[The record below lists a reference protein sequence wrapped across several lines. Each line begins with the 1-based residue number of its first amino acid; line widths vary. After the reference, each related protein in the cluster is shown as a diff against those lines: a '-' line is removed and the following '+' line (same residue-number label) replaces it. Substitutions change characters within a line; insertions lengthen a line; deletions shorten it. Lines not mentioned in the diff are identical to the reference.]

1 MNGLLDACLE
11 NPCKNGG
18 TCVDSGAGHRCLCL
32 PTYGGD
38 FCETGELP
46 AYLIILLQFNTFHI
60 LLRYTFFYLMFIL
73 DEIIIFYMNKIYG
86 SKFRSMILNEN

>member
-1 MNGLLDACLE
+1 MCNILLVSYKNVNALLDACLE

-18 TCVDSGAGHRCLCL
+18 TCVDSGAGRRCLCL

-46 AYLIILLQFNTFHI
+46 ACLITLLHCKKMPYVWAMCYVLCLT
-60 LLRYTFFYLMFIL
+60 
-73 DEIIIFYMNKIYG
+73 
-86 SKFRSMILNEN
+86 